1 MKTKWYL
8 SALILVLTFLGICH
22 NQISLPNQEVL
33 VQFNTKEVTAEQSQN
48 AIAAIKQ
55 QLQAFGVDNIQ
66 VREESNG
73 SLKISYH
80 SAIAVENI
88 KKTLSDDEALALDFT
103 ALNHHKKNS
112 KYPSKKQSK
121 NYNLD
126 VYELHKPTDNS
137 NSAGT
142 YVINQKQDYDR
153 FFNPNI
159 GLHTTEIDFSK
170 TNNVVTSSHKL
181 NKNSVFLIDNTS
193 YIIPEVRAGPSTIL
207 NS

>member
-126 VYELHKPTDNS
+126 VYELHKHTDNS

>member
-1 MKTKWYL
+1 MKTKWYI
-8 SALILVLTFLGICH
+8 STLILVLTFLGICH
-22 NQISLPNQEVL
+22 NQISLPNQEIL

-55 QLQAFGVDNIQ
+55 QLQTFGVDNIQ

-103 ALNHHKKNS
+103 ALNHHKKSS

-121 NYNLD
+121 SYNLD

-153 FFNPNI
+153 FLSSNS
-159 GLHTTEIDFSK
+159 GLHLDEIDLSK
-170 TNNVVTSSHKL
+170 TEGFVKL
-181 NKNSVFLIDNTS
+181 SAKTNKNTAFVIENTS
-193 YIIPEVRAGPSTIL
+193 YIFPEVRAGPYAITTS
-207 NS
+207 

>member
-1 MKTKWYL
+1 MKTKWYI
-8 SALILVLTFLGICH
+8 STLILVLTFLGICH
-22 NQISLPNQEVL
+22 NQISLPNQEIL

-55 QLQAFGVDNIQ
+55 QLQTFGVDNIQ

-103 ALNHHKKNS
+103 ALNHHKKSN

-121 NYNLD
+121 SYNLD

-153 FFNPNI
+153 FFTPNI
-159 GLHTTEIDFSK
+159 GLHSAEIDFSK
-170 TNNVVTSSHKL
+170 SDKVVKSSHKL

-193 YIIPEVRAGPSTIL
+193 YIIPEVRAGPATI
-207 NS
+207 